1 MVKYDKYS
9 DTLFI
14 WFGENRP
21 AISADCDGDFWIRKD
36 PQTKE
41 IIGIEIED
49 FKAHFLKKFVDTL
62 KERRR

>member
-1 MVKYDKYS
+1 MVKYDS
-9 DTLFI
+9 DIDTLYI

-21 AISADCDGDFWIRKD
+21 AVSIDCDGDFWIRRD
-36 PQTKE
+36 THTGE